1 MSTQKEKMS
10 TGKVVFTVV
19 MSVILAGMTIY
30 FDWELNRIIGENTG
44 K

>member
-10 TGKVVFTVV
+10 TGNAIFTVV
-19 MSVILAGMTIY
+19 MSVISTGMAIY
-30 FDWELNRIIGENTG
+30 FDWELNQIIGEMTG